1 MRNHHHLSSPTL
13 PAHHSY
19 ANLTL
24 PGLPPHGQQR
34 VVLLTLPQ
42 NALSSANSLTH
53 LTNTARLPSGP
64 PPACVPSDP
73 PTKGSTNQHA
83 SLLKMCFSGGCSTNA
98 EGQEALASCRADRTP
113 ALGSVGVYGGER
125 EPCRSHHT
133 APSKD
138 LRTRMAC
145 CNPTPFFMRELRS
158 LTLAPRG
165 TLEGPSD
172 HQRKGGDINKSSC
185 KTILTVLPMRILY
198 IKFGLRVHVIAN
210 ALVISTIR
218 LLKHK

>member
-13 PAHHSY
+13 PTHHSY

-24 PGLPPHGQQR
+24 PGLPPHVQQR

-53 LTNTARLPSGP
+53 LANTARLPSGP

-73 PTKGSTNQHA
+73 QTKGSTNQHA

-98 EGQEALASCRADRTP
+98 EGQKALASCRADRTL
-113 ALGSVGVYGGER
+113 ALGSVCTYGGER

-133 APSKD
+133 APKKRPQDTDGLLQPHAIFHEGTQVLD
-138 LRTRMAC
+138 L
-145 CNPTPFFMRELRS
+145 
-158 LTLAPRG
+158 
-165 TLEGPSD
+165 
-172 HQRKGGDINKSSC
+172 
-185 KTILTVLPMRILY
+185 
-198 IKFGLRVHVIAN
+198 
-210 ALVISTIR
+210 ST
-218 LLKHK
+218 